1 MVIHIVM
8 LNYINAIIFGIVQGA
23 TEFLPVSSSGHLI
36 IMHRFFNLPVGNES
50 AFDVM
55 LHLATLLAVVLFFR
69 KDLWRLLISWLR
81 SLAGKGDEHGRT
93 AWLII
98 LATIPAALAGF
109 LWEDTIESALRSP
122 WVVVF
127 MLIFVGFLF
136 IIFEKTSSKIEEI
149 GSLNWKKSLMIGAAQ
164 AVALIPG
171 TSRSGITII
180 AGLGAGLKRE
190 QAIKFSF
197 LLSVP
202 VIVGAVLAKVPE
214 TLEIYFFGNEAVI
227 LLISFVSAFV
237 AGILAIK
244 YFLALARKYS
254 LNIFAYYRFILAGIL
269 LIILFL

>member
-1 MVIHIVM
+1 M

-23 TEFLPVSSSGHLI
+23 TEFLPVSSSGHLV
-36 IMHRFFNLPVGNES
+36 IMHRFFNLPVSNEL

-69 KDLWRLLISWLR
+69 KDLWQLLVSWLR
-81 SLAGKGDEHGRT
+81 SLVGGGDEYSRI

-109 LWEDTIESALRSP
+109 LWGDTIELVLRSP

-136 IIFEKTSSKIEEI
+136 IVLEKISPKTEEI
-149 GSLNWKKSLMIGAAQ
+149 TSLNWKKTLIIGVAQ
-164 AVALIPG
+164 AIALIPG

-202 VIVGAVLAKVPE
+202 VIIGAVLAKVPE
-214 TLEIYFFGNEAVI
+214 TLEISFSGNEAII

-254 LNIFAYYRFILAGIL
+254 LNVFAYYRFVLAGIL